1 MHLKSQTWNELKLLL
16 QELPPKRLRYLI
28 LVLLASLVQ
37 GLIDILLIGLLARLV
52 GLLAGAK
59 LGDQIPGIRFFGGGL
74 LDQSG
79 WIVALLIAA
88 YWLASGMRFGVALL
102 ESLLTAE
109 IWSDLVNKVYK
120 NLMLQQYEFFMNQR
134 TAVLSERFNRILS
147 RVTSTVVT
155 PIITISGNI
164 VSVLALLIG
173 VFFVLGASSLVVFA
187 LLLIL

>member
-16 QELPPKRLRYLI
+16 QELPSKRLRYLI

-79 WIVALLIAA
+79 WIGLDYVGICRIRPN
-88 YWLASGMRFGVALL
+88 SIFKVQ
-102 ESLLTAE
+102 T
-109 IWSDLVNKVYK
+109 DLN
-120 NLMLQQYEFFMNQR
+120 
-134 TAVLSERFNRILS
+134 
-147 RVTSTVVT
+147 
-155 PIITISGNI
+155 
-164 VSVLALLIG
+164 
-173 VFFVLGASSLVVFA
+173 
-187 LLLIL
+187 

>member
-120 NLMLQQYEFFMNQR
+120 NLMLQQYEFFMNQH
-134 TAVLSERFNRILS
+134 
-147 RVTSTVVT
+147 
-155 PIITISGNI
+155 SG
-164 VSVLALLIG
+164 
-173 VFFVLGASSLVVFA
+173 FV
-187 LLLIL
+187 